1 MAKRD
6 YYDVLGVDK
15 NAAKDDIKKAY
26 RKLAF
31 KFHPDKNPGDKDAEE
46 NFKEATEAYE
56 VLNDAEKRNLYD
68 QYGHSGLGGA
78 GGQGPFGGGFGGFQ
92 GGFDLSDALRAFMRD
107 FGGFGGGGG
116 GGFEEMFGGGRQRSG
131 GRRVRKG
138 RDLQL
143 KVELTLQEVA
153 DGVTKQIRVNKQVK
167 CGDCSGSG
175 SREGGELATCEVCQG
190 TGQIKHVQRSLLGQ
204 FINVTECHQCHGEG
218 VIVTDPCR
226 SCNGSGVVRGKETV
240 SVKIPPGVATGNYI
254 SVRSG
259 GDMGERSGVAGDLYV
274 IIEEKEDPL
283 FERHGNDVLID
294 LPLTYS
300 QLALGTKLEIPTLGG
315 KVLFKIPAG
324 TPSHKI
330 FRMKGKGIPRLN
342 SYGRGDQ
349 LVRVMAWVPDKVD
362 KKETELLKQ
371 LDETLAGRL
380 PRLSR

>member
-1 MAKRD
+1 MTKRD
-6 YYDVLGVDK
+6 YYEVLGVDK
-15 NAAKDDIKKAY
+15 NAAKEDIKKAY

-31 KFHPDKNPGDKDAEE
+31 KYHPDKNPGDKAAEE

-56 VLNDAEKRNLYD
+56 VLNNAEKRSLYD
-68 QYGHSGLGGA
+68 QYGHAGLGGA
-78 GGQGPFGGGFGGFQ
+78 GGQGPFGGGFGGGFS

-116 GGFEEMFGGGRQRSG
+116 FEEMFGGGQARQG

-143 KVELTLQEVA
+143 KVKLTLEEVA
-153 DGVTKQIRVNKQVK
+153 DGVTKQIRVNKLVPCK
-167 CGDCSGSG
+167 DCEGTG
-175 SREGGELATCEVCQG
+175 SREGGELATCDVCKG

-204 FINVTECHQCHGEG
+204 FINVTDCHRCNGEG
-218 VIVTDPCR
+218 VVVTDPCR
-226 SCNGSGVVRGKETV
+226 SCNGSGVVRGKEKV
-240 SVKIPPGVATGNYI
+240 SVKIPAGVATGNYI
-254 SVRSG
+254 SIQGG
-259 GDMGERSGVAGDLYV
+259 GDTAERGGRAGDLYV
-274 IIEEKEDPL
+274 IIEEKENAL

-349 LVRVMAWVPDKVD
+349 LVRVVAWVPDKVN
-362 KKETELLKQ
+362 KKETELLQ
-371 LDETLAGRL
+371 ALDESLAERL
-380 PRLSR
+380 PKV